1 MISDDISM
9 RVNDAITLAIMAG
22 TYCSNGSVQEA
33 IRHYRMAMMTMERA
47 MKEIEDNGL
56 TDTYSEIYLDCP
68 FRIGIWNSKI
78 ERLQSGTYIF

>member
-9 RVNDAITLAIMAG
+9 RVNDALTLAVMAG

-33 IRHYRMAMMTMERA
+33 IRHYRMERA